1 MDTCIMYT
9 YIMDINHSEIFIPLI
24 PLYLP
29 HSGYDT
35 QPTPYWDT
43 GIHEIQIMGNT
54 KLRTQGILGIRGYSG
69 ALLYIVAYYDC
80 MDTLGSPAASDIL
93 LN

>member
-1 MDTCIMYT
+1 
-9 YIMDINHSEIFIPLI
+9 MDINHSEIFIPLI

-54 KLRTQGILGIRGYSG
+54 KDTGIRDTWGYRG
-69 ALLYIVAYYDC
+69 YWGHRDTQVLYY
-80 MDTLGSPAASDIL
+80 TL
-93 LN
+93 